1 MKKFLTL
8 FAVAAMALTAMATEF
23 TVFDGTDQNE
33 NIPFRATYFDWS
45 PYAGQVIYP
54 ADQLTELQG
63 KDITSLKF
71 YIANENGNTMN
82 GGELTAYLCATDM
95 EAFPSY
101 SPSLIQES
109 NFTLVG
115 ATAMAAGD
123 TEIVFNF
130 TEPYTYQGGN
140 LALMV
145 SVTVE
150 GTYSGDC
157 YFFGQNADVKG
168 AAYGWYS
175 VYTAA
180 FYPKTT
186 FTYEGGSEEPG
197 IATLA
202 EANALEDDTEF
213 TFGGDAV
220 VTVFKNGYLF
230 LRDESGYAQIKGV
243 TGEFVNGQVL
253 SEGWSATKTTIT
265 DPWVRYINAA
275 GLSAS
280 GETNAELKAAQ
291 KLTGAVDES
300 MLNAFVYVENVT
312 VGGGFGPS
320 LPLRSLPLPDGT
332 TIGVTTTLWSMSWP
346 ASGSK
351 NIYGVICKVDDALM
365 INVCDFVTYEEPPTF
380 LLGDVNNDGNI
391 NIADVTML
399 ISMVLAGDTNAT
411 EHPAADCDQNGNI
424 NIADVTRLIAR
435 VLSGSWPN
443 V

>member
-33 NIPFRATYFDWS
+33 YIPFRATYFDWS
-45 PYAGQVIYP
+45 PYCGQVIYP

-82 GGELTAYLCATDM
+82 GGELSAYLCATDM

-157 YFFGQNADVKG
+157 YFFGKNADVNG

-197 IATLA
+197 IATLV

-220 VTVFKNGYLF
+220 VTLFQNGYLF

-243 TGEFVNGQVL
+243 TGEFANGQVL
-253 SEGWSATKTTIT
+253 SEGWSATKTTIN

-280 GETNAELKAAQ
+280 GETNAELAAAQ

-300 MLNAFVYVENVT
+300 MLNAYVYVENVT
-312 VGGGFGPS
+312 ISTGPLG
-320 LPLRSLPLPDGT
+320 LPMRSLPLPDGT
-332 TIGVTTTLWSMSWP
+332 SIGITSTLWGTNWP

-351 NIYGVICKVDDALM
+351 NVYGVICK
-365 INVCDFVTYEEPPTF
+365 
-380 LLGDVNNDGNI
+380 DGNALKI
-391 NIADVTML
+391 NIADFENYEEPQHGYEP
-399 ISMVLAGDTNAT
+399 GDVNHDH
-411 EHPAADCDQNGNI
+411 ELD
-424 NIADVTRLIAR
+424 IADVTILISY
-435 VLSGSWPN
+435 VLKNGVGSACPICADVN
-443 V
+443 GDTEISIADVTVLINKVLTKN